1 MPIPGAENRYDA
13 PGGRAEA
20 RAGATMVEHGQ
31 EASFASVPL
40 LEHLAPEQVRS
51 LARLGVVRRFER
63 GDTVF
68 AEGEPGDALFIIVE
82 GLVRVVVSLPSGDE
96 ATLAILSPGESVGEL
111 ALFDGGPRSATA
123 IASEPTQAIAL
134 RREDFLAWLDDNPQA
149 NAAFLRTLSQRVRDT
164 NRAFA
169 ELAFIALSPRLA
181 GRLLTLC
188 AQQRVE
194 QLRIT
199 QQELASLLGVTREA
213 VNKSLKQFEAS
224 GWIAIGRGSVTV
236 LEPAALGE
244 LT

>member
-1 MPIPGAENRYDA
+1 
-13 PGGRAEA
+13 
-20 RAGATMVEHGQ
+20 MVENGH
-31 EASFASVPL
+31 ESSFASVPL

-63 GDTVF
+63 GATIF

-82 GLVRVVVSLPSGDE
+82 GIVRVVVSLPSGDE
-96 ATLAILSPGESVGEL
+96 ATLAILSPGDSVGEL

-134 RREDFLAWLDDNPQA
+134 RREDFLAWLSDHPQA
-149 NAAFLRTLSQRVRDT
+149 NAAFLRTLSQRVRDS

-188 AQQRVE
+188 ERQRVE
-194 QLRIT
+194 QLHIT

-213 VNKSLKQFEAS
+213 VNKCLKQFEAS